1 MRLKLRI
8 SYLYDRSY
16 FKVNVFYKIVL
27 YAVIGLLLLFLMKRS
42 KSFLNFSAYSY
53 FSFYCLFQCLNS
65 LGSCLF
71 SGTASWSS
79 SSNARWQMVNVYACW
94 CCGHFTEPRW
104 YVDVIYLIS
113 CTLSLFVWNIH
124 IYIYV

>member
-53 FSFYCLFQCLNS
+53 FSLL
-65 LGSCLF
+65 LL
-71 SGTASWSS
+71 
-79 SSNARWQMVNVYACW
+79 V
-94 CCGHFTEPRW
+94 
-104 YVDVIYLIS
+104 
-113 CTLSLFVWNIH
+113 SLFELVGVMSIFRH
-124 IYIYV
+124 CFMKLFE